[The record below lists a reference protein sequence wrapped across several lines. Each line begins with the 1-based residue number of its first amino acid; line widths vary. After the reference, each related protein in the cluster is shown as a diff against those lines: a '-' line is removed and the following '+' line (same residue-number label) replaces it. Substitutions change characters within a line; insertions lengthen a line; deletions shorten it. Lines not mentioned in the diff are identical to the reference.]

1 MQVCEVCL
9 LCHTFNAQSRRRT
22 NATGIY
28 ILPQLV
34 SAIFLY
40 VDRLPKRCTVMYFLY
55 FLTRT
60 IA

>member
-28 ILPQLV
+28 NFTTTCERYL
-34 SAIFLY
+34 FL
-40 VDRLPKRCTVMYFLY
+40 RGSST
-55 FLTRT
+55 
-60 IA
+60 

>member
-28 ILPQLV
+28 NFTTTCERYLFTLIVYLNVVQ
-34 SAIFLY
+34 
-40 VDRLPKRCTVMYFLY
+40 
-55 FLTRT
+55 
-60 IA
+60 